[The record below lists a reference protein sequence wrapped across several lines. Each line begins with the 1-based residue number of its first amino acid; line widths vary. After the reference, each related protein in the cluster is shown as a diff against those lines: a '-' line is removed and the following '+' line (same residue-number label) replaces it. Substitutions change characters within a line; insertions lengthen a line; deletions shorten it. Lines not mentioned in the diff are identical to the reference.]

1 MDAPVSQSP
10 FQLLQHLEHLGRDH
24 QAELPTNEEHQALWA
39 GVAFR
44 LGSQH
49 FVAPMEQV
57 SELLKYPDLSPV
69 PRTKNWV
76 RGMANVRGNLLP
88 IMDLSGYLSGGSSS
102 LTRASRVLVIDI
114 DGVFTGLLVD
124 EVFGMRHFEDDL
136 RRDAPADLPPY
147 LAPYIDGRFDEP
159 AGGRWL
165 LFSMEALARHPQ
177 FLKVAS

>member
-1 MDAPVSQSP
+1 MDAPVKQSP
-10 FQLLQHLEHLGRDH
+10 FQLLQSLEQQGRDH

-49 FVAPMEQV
+49 FVAPMAQV
-57 SELLKYPDLSPV
+57 SELLKYPDMSPV
-69 PRTKNWV
+69 PRTKSWV

-88 IMDLSGYLSGGSSS
+88 IMDLSGYLSGATSS
-102 LTRASRVLVIDI
+102 LTRSSRVLVIDI
-114 DGVFTGLLVD
+114 GGVFTGLLVD

-136 RRDAPADLPPY
+136 RQEAPADLPPH
-147 LAPYIDGRFDEP
+147 LEPYVVGRFDEST
-159 AGGRWL
+159 GGRWL